1 MHLQALLSQAG
12 FPGDTSPSAEHA
24 VVSAAQ
30 WEEFLVQFRAMLS
43 LLRQI
48 AAVWNLEDPCVV
60 SGFDMDRAGCV
71 QALAHEPAGTFV
83 CRFSMSQPGCLVLTC
98 KTGHSHPNADSDG
111 LVHAI
116 LKVRG
121 RVRVRVRGQAA
132 WRHGMPG
139 ASNIGQASLLP
150 FVACTCNLLTRPM
163 AMHACGCGPAVQ
175 IDDLYERRVD
185 TWIRD
190 YAGATHVLDVYR
202 QKRVDKRKVFTS
214 NYTRLRELP
223 TMEHNAQALLMA
235 SMNSD
240 TMGRLLD
247 SR

>member
-1 MHLQALLSQAG
+1 
-12 FPGDTSPSAEHA
+12 
-24 VVSAAQ
+24 
-30 WEEFLVQFRAMLS
+30 MLT
-43 LLRQI
+43 
-48 AAVWNLEDPCVV
+48 
-60 SGFDMDRAGCV
+60 
-71 QALAHEPAGTFV
+71 AHE
-83 CRFSMSQPGCLVLTC
+83 RRR
-98 KTGHSHPNADSDG
+98 DSDG
-111 LVHAI
+111 AMDRVAVSAVWVSRKHAGLVWRLAAY
-116 LKVRG
+116 G
-121 RVRVRVRGQAA
+121 RTRVAA
-132 WRHGMPG
+132 CYLAAMLGKSACWPT
-139 ASNIGQASLLP
+139 AW
-150 FVACTCNLLTRPM
+150 VTCTCNPLTHPM
-163 AMHACGCGPAVQ
+163 AVHAGAVPAVQ

>member
-1 MHLQALLSQAG
+1 M
-12 FPGDTSPSAEHA
+12 
-24 VVSAAQ
+24 
-30 WEEFLVQFRAMLS
+30 
-43 LLRQI
+43 
-48 AAVWNLEDPCVV
+48 
-60 SGFDMDRAGCV
+60 
-71 QALAHEPAGTFV
+71 
-83 CRFSMSQPGCLVLTC
+83 
-98 KTGHSHPNADSDG
+98 
-111 LVHAI
+111 
-116 LKVRG
+116 
-121 RVRVRVRGQAA
+121 
-132 WRHGMPG
+132 
-139 ASNIGQASLLP
+139 
-150 FVACTCNLLTRPM
+150 
-163 AMHACGCGPAVQ
+163 Q

-223 TMEHNAQALLMA
+223 TGETNAQALLMA